1 MKRVTGIGGVFL
13 KSRDPKALAAWY
25 RNHLGID
32 VQEWGGAV
40 LPWKS
45 AENPDGSGS
54 TTCSLFAEDTR
65 YFAPSNANFMV
76 NHRVE
81 NVRALI
87 AVLRAEGVQVVG
99 EVEETEHGSFG
110 WIMDPEGNKLELW
123 EPPAGQ

>member
-1 MKRVTGIGGVFL
+1 
-13 KSRDPKALAAWY
+13 
-25 RNHLGID
+25 
-32 VQEWGGAV
+32 
-40 LPWKS
+40 
-45 AENPDGSGS
+45 
-54 TTCSLFAEDTR
+54 
-65 YFAPSNANFMV
+65 MV